1 MAPGSMNHDDLHK
14 AAELASH
21 GGTSAATLAE
31 VPRQSCSDQVET
43 WIRRVNDRWLVHS
56 GLNHHARAYMDRL
69 AVLDPRRLARSCEIV
84 HRLMKIHDPDSDPK
98 PWFYGGL
105 FSLATPEEESQYLE
119 GHRFTRMLLPSTPEG
134 RMRGEAEDLEL
145 APEVVRRVQNIR
157 SQIREQILHTSRIEL
172 ELKAAC

>member
-1 MAPGSMNHDDLHK
+1 MNHDDLLK
-14 AAELASH
+14 AAEPTSH

-31 VPRQSCSDQVET
+31 VPRQGCPDLLEA
-43 WIRRVNDRWLVHS
+43 WIRRVNDRWLVRS

-69 AVLDPRRLARSCEIV
+69 VVADPRRLARSCEIV
-84 HRLMKIHDPDSDPK
+84 HRLMKLHDPESDPK

-105 FSLATPEEESQYLE
+105 FSLATPEEESQYLD

-134 RMRGEAEDLEL
+134 RVRAEAEDLEL
-145 APEVVRRVQNIR
+145 APEVLRRVQNIR
-157 SQIREQILHTSRIEL
+157 SQIREQIYHTSRVDV

>member
-1 MAPGSMNHDDLHK
+1 MAPGSMNHDDLLK
-14 AAELASH
+14 AAEPTSH

-31 VPRQSCSDQVET
+31 VPRQGCPDLLEA
-43 WIRRVNDRWLVHS
+43 WIRRVNDRWLVRS

-69 AVLDPRRLARSCEIV
+69 VVADPRRLARSCEIV
-84 HRLMKIHDPDSDPK
+84 HRLMKLHDPESDPK

-105 FSLATPEEESQYLE
+105 FSLATPEEESQYLD

-134 RMRGEAEDLEL
+134 RVRAEAEDLEL
-145 APEVVRRVQNIR
+145 APEVLRRVQNIR
-157 SQIREQILHTSRIEL
+157 SQIREQIYHTSRVDV